1 MESLESL
8 GTVSKQFLPQ
18 LYMLKTIADNED
30 EHEVR
35 KVVRDYKR
43 HYQLDADKYKQ
54 LNKPK
59 KKSVQ

>member
-1 MESLESL
+1 
-8 GTVSKQFLPQ
+8 
-18 LYMLKTIADNED
+18 MLKTIADNED